1 VAYKF
6 KAEQALTRLNSIDYQ
21 VGRTGAV
28 TPVANLEP
36 VLLSGTVVKRASLH
50 NADQMEILDIHIGD
64 YVYVEKGGEIIPK
77 ITGVELT
84 QRSADAELPHF
95 PDTCPDCGAT
105 LVRDEQEAKAFC
117 PNQSGCPTQIKG
129 KLVHFL
135 SRKAMNVIAGD
146 ATIDQLYKKGLVWNP
161 ADFYELEKEHLLG
174 LDGWKER
181 SAERFLKSL
190 EESKKTPF
198 EKVLFALG
206 IRHVGETTAKSMA
219 RHFKSIDAMAAA
231 TREELLAVDD
241 IGEVIANSVLAFF
254 ADGVNSD
261 TIERLKTAGLQFQME
276 KEAEQLSD
284 TLKGKTIVISGNF
297 SISRDEMKALI
308 AAHGGKNSGSV
319 SGKTAFLLAGEKAG
333 PEKLKKAESLG
344 VRIITEKEFM
354 EEVLGQTPNEDTSEE
369 FKETLF

>member
-1 VAYKF
+1 
-6 KAEQALTRLNSIDYQ
+6 
-21 VGRTGAV
+21 
-28 TPVANLEP
+28 
-36 VLLSGTVVKRASLH
+36 
-50 NADQMEILDIHIGD
+50 
-64 YVYVEKGGEIIPK
+64 
-77 ITGVELT
+77 
-84 QRSADAELPHF
+84 
-95 PDTCPDCGAT
+95 
-105 LVRDEQEAKAFC
+105 
-117 PNQSGCPTQIKG
+117 
-129 KLVHFL
+129 
-135 SRKAMNVIAGD
+135 VIAGD
-146 ATIDQLYKKGLVWNP
+146 ATIEQLYNKGLVWNP

-174 LDGWKER
+174 LDGWKDR
-181 SAERFLKSL
+181 AAERFLKSL

-241 IGEVIANSVLAFF
+241 IGEVIADSVLAFF

-261 TIERLKTAGLQFQME
+261 TIERLKTAGLQFQIE